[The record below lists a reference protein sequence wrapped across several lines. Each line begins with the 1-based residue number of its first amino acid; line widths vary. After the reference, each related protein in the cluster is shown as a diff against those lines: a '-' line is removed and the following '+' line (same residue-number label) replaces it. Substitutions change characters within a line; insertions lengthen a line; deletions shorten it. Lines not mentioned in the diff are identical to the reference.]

1 MRPASDNT
9 GRGADTRRFVDGLSG
24 AVARSN
30 ITPTKNTSRP
40 SRPRS
45 RNARTTRRARRA
57 TVALYKDAGATLD
70 DLRESVRT
78 FGELEPISRRV
89 LGGAHPTTAGIEY
102 ELRDARAA
110 LAARKQ
116 PSHEE
121 EDK

>member
-1 MRPASDNT
+1 MTT
-9 GRGADTRRFVDGLSG
+9 GAAATSRCARKYTAAATRS
-24 AVARSN
+24 S
-30 ITPTKNTSRP
+30 ITPTKNTRRP
-40 SRPRS
+40 SRSRS